1 MTNYYVTS
9 EELLGD
15 NYLNIGIDCSTYNPN
30 IDGTVT
36 VTVTV
41 KDVYGDA
48 VSGEEVTVTASE
60 GNFTAYN
67 GSSITGASSHT
78 GTTNSSGQFTL
89 TYTCSAWGLITFSTN
104 TASSQ
109 IRVTGFKK
117 VLNNTTYQLWV
128 DESQRLAQVRAS
140 RSNITINTGDG
151 YNSNDFKIPSEYR
164 PSNNLFVP
172 IGRNAPQ
179 ILNYIWT
186 DGTVGIYNNTGN
198 QWTNFNFSFIN
209 EYHF

>member
-1 MTNYYVTS
+1 MTTYYVTS

-15 NYLNIGIDCSTYNPN
+15 NYLNIDIACSSYNPT

-48 VSGEEVTVTASE
+48 VSGEEVTITASE

-89 TYTCSAWGLITFSTN
+89 TYTCSEWGLITFSANNHN
-104 TASSQ
+104 TQ

-117 VLNNTTYQLWV
+117 IVENTTYTLMV
-128 DESQRLAQVRAS
+128 DESTRCCRIEAHRTGVTITSGQSFSGYSDFVIPTKYYPKNNCYSLIMRNTTFLFWLFNNGAYGVTNLGDTVTDYDLAF
-140 RSNITINTGDG
+140 THEWH
-151 YNSNDFKIPSEYR
+151 Y
-164 PSNNLFVP
+164 
-172 IGRNAPQ
+172 
-179 ILNYIWT
+179 
-186 DGTVGIYNNTGN
+186 
-198 QWTNFNFSFIN
+198 
-209 EYHF
+209 

>member
-1 MTNYYVTS
+1 MTTYYVTS

-15 NYLNIGIDCSTYNPN
+15 NYLNIDIGCSSYNPT

-78 GTTNSSGQFTL
+78 GTTNPSGQFTL
-89 TYTCSAWGLITFSTN
+89 TYSCSVWGLITFTAPNVSTQIKVKGYKTVSLTNGTLYYDDEKAMAVLEYHSTTTWNVSNWTSLGTTFANVPSGLRPAQMVFTN
-104 TASSQ
+104 TSDN
-109 IRVTGFKK
+109 R
-117 VLNNTTYQLWV
+117 
-128 DESQRLAQVRAS
+128 
-140 RSNITINTGDG
+140 
-151 YNSNDFKIPSEYR
+151 
-164 PSNNLFVP
+164 LFVRVKTNGTWEYTTGGNN
-172 IGRNAPQ
+172 ISAP
-179 ILNYIWT
+179 YIYTTLVWLLP
-186 DGTVGIYNNTGN
+186 
-198 QWTNFNFSFIN
+198 
-209 EYHF
+209 